1 MGVVLGRWFG
11 SETSW
16 LKSLF
21 VTLIT
26 LLAVLL
32 VICLFYRIFVFCIT
46 QYITRPPS
54 KLMIAKVLEEIDHIH
69 NIE

>member
-1 MGVVLGRWFG
+1 MGDVLGRWFA

-32 VICLFYRIFVFCIT
+32 VICLFY
-46 QYITRPPS
+46 
-54 KLMIAKVLEEIDHIH
+54 KVVLLLYEI
-69 NIE
+69 

>member
-1 MGVVLGRWFG
+1 MGDVLGRWFG

-32 VICLFYRIFVFCIT
+32 VICLFY
-46 QYITRPPS
+46 
-54 KLMIAKVLEEIDHIH
+54 KVVLLLYEI
-69 NIE
+69 